1 MVDRCPLTASDW
13 LLYSPGILRLRPHV
27 LPTEA
32 IEDACLFLVILS
44 LILPSPVTFTVN
56 GLPGGHKH
64 IYSEKIYIQISFYF
78 KMSNVL

>member
-1 MVDRCPLTASDW
+1 M
-13 LLYSPGILRLRPHV
+13 

-56 GLPGGHKH
+56 GLPGRYNH
-64 IYSEKIYIQISFYF
+64 IYSKKIYTDFFYF
-78 KMSNVL
+78 EMSNVFL